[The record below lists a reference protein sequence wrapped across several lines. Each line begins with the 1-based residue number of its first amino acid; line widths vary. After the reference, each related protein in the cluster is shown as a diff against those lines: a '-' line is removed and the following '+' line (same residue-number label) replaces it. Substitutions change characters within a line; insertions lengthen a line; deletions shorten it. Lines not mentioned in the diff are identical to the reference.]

1 MAREGTKGP
10 GGGRADRRA
19 RVQFLCSECGDSFA
33 QWFGRCP
40 SCRAWSTLRE
50 YRPPSG
56 ASGASEGGARGPAG
70 TLLRTGTAG
79 RGRSAAMAASPGRVE
94 GVAGSAGGG
103 ASAGEQSGPIRL
115 GRIES
120 ETAARLATG
129 IGEFDRIVGGGIVA
143 GSAVLLGGDPGIGK
157 STLLLQAAGELVR
170 AGTPVLYVSGEE
182 SAAQIRLRSR
192 RLSGVPDDL
201 LILAETNLEAVAGA
215 VEETDPRVLVID
227 SIQTAFLPSIDSAPG
242 SLVQVRESALAL
254 VGLAKARGTA
264 VLLVGHVTK
273 EGTLAGPRTLE
284 HMVDTVLYMEGERY
298 QHYRILRCV
307 KNRFGGVHEIG
318 VFEMADDGLRE
329 VPNPSRIFLGEHAAG
344 AVGSVVVAGLEGT
357 RAMLMEVQ
365 ALVHE
370 SRYGTPQRVST
381 GYDARR
387 LEILLAVLG
396 KRGGLDA
403 GRHDVF
409 VNVTGGLRLDEPGVD
424 LGVLLAVAS
433 SRLDRPPQP
442 RMVVLG
448 EVGLGGEVRRVSHP
462 AQRLAEAAR
471 LGFGQALVP
480 AANARDLGSEREGVR
495 LIGVSAVAEALG
507 AGLQQS

>member
-1 MAREGTKGP
+1 MTPARRKPGGSEGTPSGDRP
-10 GGGRADRRA
+10 SRRA
-19 RVQFLCSECGDSFA
+19 ARTQFLCAECGDAFA

-40 SCRAWSTLRE
+40 SCRAWGSLRE
-50 YRPPSG
+50 YRPPAAEPG
-56 ASGASEGGARGPAG
+56 RGARGGQGSLLPPSADAAPSDDARPRPLGEIPADA
-70 TLLRTGTAG
+70 T
-79 RGRSAAMAASPGRVE
+79 P
-94 GVAGSAGGG
+94 
-103 ASAGEQSGPIRL
+103 RL
-115 GRIES
+115 S
-120 ETAARLATG
+120 CG
-129 IGEFDRIVGGGIVA
+129 IGEFDRILGGGLVA

-157 STLLLQAAGELVR
+157 STLLLQVAGALTR
-170 AGTPVLYVSGEE
+170 GGIRVLYVTGEE
-182 SAAQIRLRSR
+182 SAGQIRLRSR
-192 RLSGVPDDL
+192 RIPTIPEEL
-201 LILAETNLEAVAGA
+201 LILPETNLEVVASA
-215 VEETDPRVLVID
+215 VESAGPQVLIVD
-227 SIQTAFLPSIDSAPG
+227 SIQTAFLPSVETAPG
-242 SLVQVRESALAL
+242 SLAQVRESALAL
-254 VGLAKARGTA
+254 VGLAKRRGAA

-370 SRYGTPQRVST
+370 TRYGTPQRVCT
-381 GYDARR
+381 GYDGRR
-387 LEILLAVLG
+387 LEILLAVLA
-396 KRGGLDA
+396 KRGGVET

-409 VNVTGGLRLDEPGVD
+409 VSVAGGLRVDEPGVD

-433 SRLDRPPQP
+433 SRLDVPPRP

-448 EVGLGGEVRRVSHP
+448 EIGLGGEVRRVSHP
-462 AQRLAEAAR
+462 LQRLSEASR
-471 LGFGQALVP
+471 LGFVRALLP
-480 AANARDLGSEREGVR
+480 EANARDLGPEREGVE
-495 LIGVSAVAEALG
+495 LAGVPAVAPAL
-507 AGLQQS
+507 AEGLQRTDRGARPDRFDAPPPA

>member
-1 MAREGTKGP
+1 M
-10 GGGRADRRA
+10 
-19 RVQFLCSECGDSFA
+19 
-33 QWFGRCP
+33 
-40 SCRAWSTLRE
+40 
-50 YRPPSG
+50 
-56 ASGASEGGARGPAG
+56 
-70 TLLRTGTAG
+70 
-79 RGRSAAMAASPGRVE
+79 
-94 GVAGSAGGG
+94 
-103 ASAGEQSGPIRL
+103 RL

-120 ETAARLATG
+120 DSAPRLATG

-157 STLLLQAAGELVR
+157 STLLLQAAGALAQSGV
-170 AGTPVLYVSGEE
+170 TVLYVSGEE
-182 SAAQIRLRSR
+182 SASQIRLRSR
-192 RLSGVPDDL
+192 RLSGVPDDV
-201 LILAETNLEAVAGA
+201 LILPETNLEAVADA
-215 VEETDPRVLVID
+215 VEATDPRVLVID

-242 SLVQVRESALAL
+242 SLAQVRESALAL

-365 ALVHE
+365 ALVND

-381 GYDARR
+381 GYDGRR
-387 LEILLAVLG
+387 LEILLAVLA

-433 SRLDRPPQP
+433 SRLDRPPLP
-442 RMVVLG
+442 RLVVLG

-462 AQRLAEAAR
+462 AQRLSEAAR
-471 LGFGQALVP
+471 LGFQRALLP
-480 AANARDLGSEREGVR
+480 ASNASDLGTQREGVT
-495 LIGVSAVAEALG
+495 LIGVTAVAEALG
-507 AGLQQS
+507 EGLQR